1 MHTFL
6 RWGSGKSFLIQL
18 IKKNFDPTAR
28 IDSNSDEL
36 VQFFEDEY
44 DGRPKEDI
52 EIEPVT
58 NKVNTLINIV
68 HNLAVRW
75 ILYSRL
81 KF

>member
-1 MHTFL
+1 MHTLL

-18 IKKNFDPTAR
+18 IKKSFDPTAR
-28 IDSNSDEL
+28 IDSNSDEF